1 MDSWQTGTL
10 GTGKFRDLRLF
21 FNRQHFSFMKQN
33 NLYGTAS
40 NELMIAAGER
50 VMLSK
55 RQNCMRQVR
64 REKALAERRARR
76 VKVVPIKRGFG

>member
-1 MDSWQTGTL
+1 MDLLALWILVSSGTYGYFL
-10 GTGKFRDLRLF
+10 IVNVFYP
-21 FNRQHFSFMKQN
+21 MKQN